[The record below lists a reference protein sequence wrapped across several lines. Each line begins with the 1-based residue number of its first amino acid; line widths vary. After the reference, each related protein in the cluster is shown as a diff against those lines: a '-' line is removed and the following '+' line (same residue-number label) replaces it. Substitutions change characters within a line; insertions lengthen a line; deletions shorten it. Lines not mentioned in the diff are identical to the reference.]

1 MHVLHDRLV
10 RQVRASRHAF
20 LLGSGDFRQVDH
32 SLTRPV
38 PLRTSPSRRGAVTL
52 ASTALRLRLF
62 TQRPCDSRPYDA
74 PKVRFSAT
82 LEEETEV
89 EVGLVLWKRATPET

>member
-1 MHVLHDRLV
+1 M
-10 RQVRASRHAF
+10 
-20 LLGSGDFRQVDH
+20 
-32 SLTRPV
+32 
-38 PLRTSPSRRGAVTL
+38 TL

-89 EVGLVLWKRATPET
+89 EVGLVLWKRATPETQNRTASPSAPFWVRPPAVRLERLLER